1 MLRDRM
7 MSVIMLRGRMLSGIM
22 LSVILPSVVEL
33 SVAAPL
39 FEMELVSP
47 VLRSQMKQ
55 RIHFLMK

>member
-1 MLRDRM
+1 ML
-7 MSVIMLRGRMLSGIM
+7 SVIMQSVILLSGIM
-22 LSVILPSVVEL
+22 QSVILPSVVEL